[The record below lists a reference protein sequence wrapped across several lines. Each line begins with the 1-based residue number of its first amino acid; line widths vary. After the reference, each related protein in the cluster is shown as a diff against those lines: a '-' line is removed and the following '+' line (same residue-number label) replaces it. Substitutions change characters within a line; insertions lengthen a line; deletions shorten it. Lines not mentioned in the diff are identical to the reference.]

1 MISYLKQNRSEI
13 GRRPFFV
20 YRWALF
26 AWLVS
31 IPLTLAYIVITGDSH
46 DSQQVVFWSLLVLFA
61 QWLLTGNKTFVP
73 WHEWKAGTVK
83 EG

>member
-13 GRRPFFV
+13 GGRLFFV

-26 AWLVS
+26 GWLVS
-31 IPLTLAYIVITGDSH
+31 IPLTLAYALITGDYH
-46 DSQQVVFWSLLVLFA
+46 RSQQVVFWSLWVVFA
-61 QWLLTGNKTFVP
+61 QWLLTGNKSFVP
-73 WHEWKAGTVK
+73 WHEWQVDAAK